1 VRRVSTPEKPL
12 HRSTALVAV
21 VLAALAAQCTSSER
35 APGAAAS
42 LDVCSRRFLDS
53 HDVNGILRAP
63 MTRMERGPGDVR
75 TCVFRTAT
83 RARIELA
90 VRPSGG
96 TTTVQRWIEG
106 ALPLEA
112 APLNGVGDR
121 AAWQRDLHEVIAERN
136 DVLCDITALGEP
148 SDFVNPS
155 DDFLEARL
163 GSLCAKVL
171 GAKP

>member
-1 VRRVSTPEKPL
+1 VRRVSTREKPL
-12 HRSTALVAV
+12 RYSTALVAV
-21 VLAALAAQCTSSER
+21 VVAALAAGCSRPDR
-35 APGAAAS
+35 ATDTAVS
-42 LDVCSRRFLDS
+42 LDICSPRSLDS
-53 HDVNGILRAP
+53 RDVNGILRAP
-63 MTRMERGPGDVR
+63 VTGVERVPGDAQ
-75 TCVFRTAT
+75 TCVFRTDT

-96 TTTVQRWIEG
+96 ATTVQRWIDG
-106 ALPLEA
+106 AMPLEA

-136 DVLCDITALGEP
+136 DVLCDVTALAEM
-148 SDFVNPS
+148 SDFVNSS

-171 GAKP
+171 GASP